1 MERIKRI
8 IRDNGG
14 LLAALAMAVAL
25 KVALLAMNVV
35 PFNAD
40 EAVVA
45 LMARHIL
52 QGERPVFFYGQ
63 AYLGSLDAW
72 LIAGAFALFGPSALG
87 ARVVQSLLYLGT
99 IATTY
104 ALGLKIFADRWAAT
118 AAALLLAIPTVLVT
132 LYTTAT
138 LGGYGE
144 TLLIGNVLLLWAMRL
159 REKVSIAICGSANR
173 GSALHARWPTVEWLL
188 FGALAG
194 FGFWAFGLLGVYL
207 LPIAIALVVPNVY
220 RDPLKGAGGAKG
232 AKFLLVFLRV
242 LCAFA
247 VKYLSALIGFALGSA
262 PWWWAAASGGAAA
275 LSELGGSAIAGAS
288 ARGPLGNIAL
298 HLFSLVVLG
307 LPVIAGLR
315 PPWGVTWLALPLW
328 PLVVPLFFGAAGWAA
343 HVATRDW
350 KKAMLFGVGL
360 TALGAFVL
368 TPFGADPS
376 GRYFLP
382 LAAPLALF
390 TGDLLRRVRSER
402 PRWAAA
408 LLAGLIVFNLWG
420 TLQSALAFP
429 PGLTTQFDAVAQVDQ
444 RDLPAVIDFLRTHGE
459 TRGYTNYWVEFPM
472 TFLSDEQ
479 LLYSAALP
487 YHPNFSYTRRDD
499 RYPPYTAAV
508 AASPRAAYVT
518 TRHPAL
524 DDRLRAQFT
533 ALGVAFSET
542 TIGDFHIFYG
552 LSRKVTP
559 AELDLSPQP

>member
-1 MERIKRI
+1 MDRIKRI

-14 LLAALAMAVAL
+14 LFVALAVAAALKA
-25 KVALLAMNVV
+25 ALLAMNVV

-72 LIAGAFALFGPSALG
+72 LIAGAFALFGPSVAA

-144 TLLIGNVLLLWAMRL
+144 TLLIGNGLLLWAVRL
-159 REKVSIAICGSANR
+159 R
-173 GSALHARWPTVEWLL
+173 GSAGATPGVRSTVEGLL

-194 FGFWAFGLLGVYL
+194 FGFWGFGLLGVYL
-207 LPIAIALVVPNVY
+207 LPIAVALVA
-220 RDPLKGAGGAKG
+220 PLFHRGERGEKTDSKISA
-232 AKFLLVFLRV
+232 
-242 LCAFA
+242 
-247 VKYLSALIGFALGSA
+247 LSAHSAVNYFTALLGFALGSA

-288 ARGPLGNIAL
+288 AHGPLGNIAL

-328 PLVVPLFFGAAGWAA
+328 PLALPLFFGVGGWAA
-343 HVATRDW
+343 HVARRDW

-402 PRWAAA
+402 PRWAIA

-420 TLQSALAFP
+420 TLQSARAFP

-472 TFLSDEQ
+472 AFLSDEQ

-499 RYPPYTAAV
+499 RYPPYAAAV
-508 AASPRAAYVT
+508 AASSRAAYVT

-524 DDRLRAQFT
+524 DGRLRAQFV
-533 ALGVAFSET
+533 ALGVTFSET
-542 TIGDFHIFYG
+542 TLGDFHIFYG

>member
-1 MERIKRI
+1 MDRIKRI

-14 LLAALAMAVAL
+14 LFVALAVAAALKA
-25 KVALLAMNVV
+25 ALLAMNVV

-72 LIAGAFALFGPSALG
+72 LIAGAFALFGPSVAA

-144 TLLIGNVLLLWAMRL
+144 TLLIGNGLLLWAVRL
-159 REKVSIAICGSANR
+159 R
-173 GSALHARWPTVEWLL
+173 GSAGATPGVRSTVEWLL

-194 FGFWAFGLLGVYL
+194 FGFWGFGLLGVYL
-207 LPIAIALVVPNVY
+207 LPIAVALIAPNSY
-220 RDPLKGAGGAKG
+220 REDTKG

-242 LCAFA
+242 LRAFA
-247 VKYLSALIGFALGSA
+247 VKHLSAIIGFALGSA

-288 ARGPLGNIAL
+288 AHGPLGNIAL

-328 PLVVPLFFGAAGWAA
+328 PLALPLFFGAAGWAA
-343 HVATRDW
+343 HVARRDW

-390 TGDLLRRVRSER
+390 TGDLLRRVWSER
-402 PRWAAA
+402 PRWAIA

-420 TLQSALAFP
+420 TLQSARAFP

-472 TFLSDEQ
+472 AFLSNEQ

-499 RYPPYTAAV
+499 RYPPYAAAV
-508 AASPRAAYVT
+508 AASSRAAYVT

-524 DDRLRAQFT
+524 DDRLRAQFP
-533 ALGVAFSET
+533 ALGVTFSET
-542 TIGDFHIFYG
+542 TLGDFHIFYG